1 MEYIIVILLSYII
14 GSSSMSFYLGKLN
27 GVSINKEGSKNLGAS
42 NTMVLLGWKAGII
55 VALHDILKAVL
66 VVLVARYVYGDLFAI
81 GEVAGVSC
89 ILGHIFPFYL
99 KFKGGKGFAS
109 YVGMTLALN
118 WKFAL
123 ILILVIV
130 VLVLITDYIVAGTFS
145 TMLLVPIILGII
157 NSSFVIFAILAVAS
171 IVMLFKH
178 KENIMRLANGTEVGL
193 RSANRGEHRVK

>member
-1 MEYIIVILLSYII
+1 MEYCIVILLSYII

-27 GVSINKEGSKNLGAS
+27 GVSINKVGSKNLGAS
-42 NTMVLLGWKAGII
+42 NTMALLGWKAGII

-66 VVLVARYVYGDLFAI
+66 VVLVARYFYGDLFAI

-99 KFKGGKGFAS
+99 NFKGGKGFAS

-123 ILILVIV
+123 VLIVLII

-145 TMLLVPIILGII
+145 TMVLVPIYLGII
-157 NSSFVIFAILAVAS
+157 NQSILIFTIVSIAS
-171 IVMLFKH
+171 IVMIFKH
-178 KENIMRLANGTEVGL
+178 KENIVRIMNGTEVGL

>member
-55 VALHDILKAVL
+55 VGLHDILKAVL

-157 NSSFVIFAILAVAS
+157 NSSFIIFGILALAS

-178 KENIMRLANGTEVGL
+178 KDNIMRIANGTEVGL

>member
-27 GVSINKEGSKNLGAS
+27 GVAINKTGSKNLGAS
-42 NTMVLLGWKAGII
+42 NTMALLGWKAGII
-55 VALHDILKAVL
+55 VGLHDILKAVL
-66 VVLVARYVYGDLFAI
+66 VVMVARYVYGDLFAI

-123 ILILVIV
+123 ILILIIV

-178 KENIMRLANGTEVGL
+178 KENIMRIANGTEVGL

>member
-178 KENIMRLANGTEVGL
+178 KENIMLIANGTEVGL

>member
-14 GSSSMSFYLGKLN
+14 GSSSMSFYLGKMN
-27 GVSINKEGSKNLGAS
+27 GVAINKTGSKNLGAS
-42 NTMVLLGWKAGII
+42 NTMALLGWKAGII
-55 VALHDILKAVL
+55 VGLHDILKAVL
-66 VVLVARYVYGDLFAI
+66 VVMVARYVYGDLFAI

-178 KENIMRLANGTEVGL
+178 KDNIMRIANGTEVGL

>member
-157 NSSFVIFAILAVAS
+157 NSSFVIFAILALAS

-178 KENIMRLANGTEVGL
+178 KENIMRIANGTEVGL

>member
-178 KENIMRLANGTEVGL
+178 KENIMRIANGTEVGL

>member
-157 NSSFVIFAILAVAS
+157 NSSFVIFAILALAS

-178 KENIMRLANGTEVGL
+178 KDNIMRLSNGTEVGL

>member
-27 GVSINKEGSKNLGAS
+27 GVAINKTGSKNLGAS
-42 NTMVLLGWKAGII
+42 NTMALLGWKAGII
-55 VALHDILKAVL
+55 VGLHDILKAVL
-66 VVLVARYVYGDLFAI
+66 VVMVARYVYGDLFAI

-123 ILILVIV
+123 ILILIIV

-157 NSSFVIFAILAVAS
+157 NSSFIIFGILALAS

>member
-42 NTMVLLGWKAGII
+42 NTMALLGWKAGII
-55 VALHDILKAVL
+55 VGFHDILKAVL
-66 VVLVARYVYGDLFAI
+66 VVFVARYVYGDLFAI

-123 ILILVIV
+123 VLILIIILV
-130 VLVLITDYIVAGTFS
+130 VLISDYIVSGTFS
-145 TMLLVPIILGII
+145 TMVLVPIYLGII
-157 NSSFVIFAILAVAS
+157 NHSILIFGILSIAS
-171 IVMLFKH
+171 IVMIFKH
-178 KENIMRLANGTEVGL
+178 KENVVRILNGTEVGL

>member
-1 MEYIIVILLSYII
+1 MEYFIVILLSYIV

-42 NTMVLLGWKAGII
+42 NTMALLGWKAGII
-55 VALHDILKAVL
+55 VGAHDILKALL
-66 VVLVARYVYGDLFAI
+66 VVLLARDFYGNLVAI
-81 GEVAGVSC
+81 GEVAGVAC

-123 ILILVIV
+123 ILILIII

-145 TMLLVPIILGII
+145 TMALVPIVFGIYNHSYLIFGILSI
-157 NSSFVIFAILAVAS
+157 AS

-178 KENIMRLANGTEVGL
+178 KDNMIRLANSTEVGL
-193 RSANRGEHRVK
+193 RSANRGEHRLK

>member
-1 MEYIIVILLSYII
+1 MEYFIVILLSYIV

-42 NTMVLLGWKAGII
+42 NTMALLGWKAGII
-55 VALHDILKAVL
+55 VGAHDILKALL
-66 VVLVARYVYGDLFAI
+66 VVLLARHFYGNLVAI
-81 GEVAGVSC
+81 GEVAGVAC

-123 ILILVIV
+123 ILILIII

-145 TMLLVPIILGII
+145 TMALVPIVFGIYNHSYLIFGILSI
-157 NSSFVIFAILAVAS
+157 AS

-178 KENIMRLANGTEVGL
+178 KDNMIRLANGTEVGL
-193 RSANRGEHRVK
+193 RSANRGEHRLK

>member
-42 NTMVLLGWKAGII
+42 NTMALLGWKAGII
-55 VALHDILKAVL
+55 VGLHDILKAVL
-66 VVLVARYVYGDLFAI
+66 VVLVARFVYGDLFAI

-123 ILILVIV
+123 VLILIIV
-130 VLVLITDYIVAGTFS
+130 VLVLITDYIVSGTFS
-145 TMLLVPIILGII
+145 TMVLVPIYLGII
-157 NSSFVIFAILAVAS
+157 NHSILIFGILSIAS
-171 IVMLFKH
+171 IVMIFKH
-178 KENIMRLANGTEVGL
+178 RENIARLLNGTEVGL

>member
-1 MEYIIVILLSYII
+1 MEYLIVILLSYVV

-55 VALHDILKAVL
+55 VGLHDILKAVL
-66 VVLVARYVYGDLFAI
+66 VVLVARYFYGDLFAI

-99 KFKGGKGFAS
+99 NFKGGKGFAS

-123 ILILVIV
+123 VLILLIILV
-130 VLVLITDYIVAGTFS
+130 VLISDYIVAGTFS
-145 TMLLVPIILGII
+145 TMVLVPIYLGIANQSI
-157 NSSFVIFAILAVAS
+157 LIFAIVSIAS
-171 IVMLFKH
+171 IVMIFKH
-178 KENIMRLANGTEVGL
+178 KENIVRLANGTEIGL

>member
-1 MEYIIVILLSYII
+1 MEYLIVILLSYIV
-14 GSSSMSFYLGKLN
+14 GSSSMSFYLGKFN

-42 NTMVLLGWKAGII
+42 NTMALLGWKAGII
-55 VALHDILKAVL
+55 VGLHDILKAVL
-66 VVLVARYVYGDLFAI
+66 VVLVARYFYGDLFAI

-99 KFKGGKGFAS
+99 NFKGGKGFAS

-123 ILILVIV
+123 VLILLIILV
-130 VLVLITDYIVAGTFS
+130 VLITDYIVAGTFS
-145 TMLLVPIILGII
+145 TMVLVPIYLGIV
-157 NSSFVIFAILAVAS
+157 NQSVLIFAIVSIAS
-171 IVMLFKH
+171 IVMIFKH
-178 KENIMRLANGTEVGL
+178 KENIIRISNGTEVGL

>member
-27 GVSINKEGSKNLGAS
+27 GVAINKTRSKNLGAS
-42 NTMVLLGWKAGII
+42 NTMALLGWKAGII
-55 VALHDILKAVL
+55 VGLHDILKAVL
-66 VVLVARYVYGDLFAI
+66 VVMVARYVYGDLFAI

-123 ILILVIV
+123 ILILIIV

-157 NSSFVIFAILAVAS
+157 NSSFIIFGILALAS

-178 KENIMRLANGTEVGL
+178 KENIMRIANGTEVGL

>member
-1 MEYIIVILLSYII
+1 MKYLVVILFSYVI

-55 VALHDILKAVL
+55 VALHDILKAIL
-66 VVLVARYVYGDLFAI
+66 VVLLARYLYGNLFAI

-109 YVGMTLALN
+109 YVGMTLALD

-123 ILILVIV
+123 VLILIIALV
-130 VLVLITDYIVAGTFS
+130 VLISDYIVSGTFS
-145 TMLLVPIILGII
+145 TMVLVPIYLGIMNHSYI
-157 NSSFVIFAILAVAS
+157 IFGILCIAS

-178 KENIMRLANGTEVGL
+178 KENVIRLANGTEVGL
-193 RSANRGEHRVK
+193 RSANRGEHRIK